1 MTSSKISITIDPL
14 VEERARQDVAAGKA
28 ASVSAWLN
36 EAGRE
41 RLERDELGEVLAEI
55 FASTGGVP
63 TEEER
68 AEARRLLGASSP

>member
-1 MTSSKISITIDPL
+1 MTASKISITIDPL
-14 VEERARQDVAAGKA
+14 VEERARQDVADGKA
-28 ASVSAWLN
+28 TSVSAWLN

-55 FASTGGVP
+55 FAATGGVP

-68 AEARRLLGASSP
+68 AQARRLLGAA